1 MTLNR
6 SFVKALG
13 TEINDDRSTVASLGL
28 QWRQIGWLAGDMT
41 FGVNVL
47 HGLDLFGANGA
58 NAPLPSVLGFDPH
71 FLRLTYQFQ
80 RNQPIL
86 GPIGASMT
94 LQGQYTAN
102 RLLSGEQISFGGRS
116 IGIGTI
122 VIALVGGWVLGI
134 NPLTILG
141 ALSGGAP
148 VQVQQPQGPAH
159 KPPADDQL
167 ARFVSTVLA
176 DTEDVWREVFRQ
188 GGAQYADPKLVLF
201 RGATP
206 TACGTG
212 QSAMG
217 PFYCPADQKVYI
229 DLGFYETLKNQLGAP
244 GDFAQAYV
252 IAHEVGHHVQNL
264 LGISAQVDRARGRV
278 SKVEYNHLSVKLEL
292 QADCL
297 AGVWA
302 NRAQSARQIL
312 EQGDVESAMNA
323 ASKIGDDALQRAGG
337 GAVVPDSFTHGTSA
351 QRQRWFSTG
360 LRTGSVKSCDTFSAA
375 SL

>member
-1 MTLNR
+1 MRWEGNR
-6 SFVKALG
+6 ESDNV
-13 TEINDDRSTVASLGL
+13 EDRRDDEGGGSPV
-28 QWRQIGWLAGDMT
+28 
-41 FGVNVL
+41 
-47 HGLDLFGANGA
+47 
-58 NAPLPSVLGFDPH
+58 
-71 FLRLTYQFQ
+71 
-80 RNQPIL
+80 
-86 GPIGASMT
+86 
-94 LQGQYTAN
+94 
-102 RLLSGEQISFGGRS
+102 FGGRS

-122 VIALVGGWVLGI
+122 VIALIGGWVLGI

-148 VQVQQPQGPAH
+148 AHVQTHQGPAH
-159 KPPADDQL
+159 KPPADDHL

-176 DTEDVWREVFRQ
+176 DTEDVWRDVFRQ
-188 GGAQYADPKLVLF
+188 GGARYVDPKLVLF
-201 RGATP
+201 RGATH

-302 NRAQSARQIL
+302 HHAQNARQIL

-323 ASKIGDDALQRAGG
+323 AAKIGDDALQRASG

-360 LRTGSVKSCDTFSAA
+360 LRMGSVKACDTFSAQT
-375 SL
+375 L